1 MENKFKVRVNKLLD
15 FELDKKQSESLDVIP
30 QKNSNYH
37 ILHNNRAFKAELAQ
51 SDFDKKQY
59 TVIVNSNTYQIKIE
73 NPLDQF
79 IEEIGYSMG
88 SIKKLNL
95 IHAPMPGIIIGI
107 KVQEGDHVKEGDT
120 LVILEAMK
128 MENAINSSK
137 DGIIKSI
144 HAKTGDSVEK
154 NKLLIELE

>member
-1 MENKFKVRVNKLLD
+1 MENKFKVKVNNLFD
-15 FELDKKQSESLDVIP
+15 FDFDQKQSESLDVIQ
-30 QKNSNYH
+30 QKNSYYH
-37 ILHNNRAFKAELAQ
+37 ILHNSRVFRAELAQ

-59 TVIVNSNTYQIKIE
+59 TVIVNSNTYQIKIK
-73 NPLDQF
+73 NPLDRF

-88 SIKKLNL
+88 SAKKLNL

-107 KVQEGDHVKEGDT
+107 KVQEGDKVKEGDT
-120 LVILEAMK
+120 LLILEAMK

-137 DGIIKSI
+137 DAVIKSI

>member
-1 MENKFKVRVNKLLD
+1 MENKFKVRVNNFLD
-15 FELDKKQSESLDVIP
+15 FEIDKKQSESLDVIQ

-37 ILHNNRAFKAELAQ
+37 ILHNNRAFKAELTQ

-59 TVIVNSNTYQIKIE
+59 TVIVNSNTYQVKIE
-73 NPLDQF
+73 NSLDQF
-79 IEEIGYSMG
+79 IEEIGYSMN
-88 SIKKLNL
+88 STKKLNL

-107 KVQEGDHVKEGDT
+107 KVQEGDNVKEGDT

-128 MENAINSSK
+128 MENAITSSK
-137 DGIIKSI
+137 DAVIKSI